1 MANYRDLM
9 KCIQAGMSVT
19 EILDELHIQLNHLER
34 MPQTKAL
41 DRALALEEHLL
52 ARVVRHQLAMDVA
65 TMAKRLREMALD
77 GSGETS
83 RKACLSLL
91 AEGLKDKP
99 LGPATSTPTTPPTK
113 TKTQTPA
120 ALNVLRNGKR
130 AKSQATKGRKRR

>member
-9 KCIQAGMSVT
+9 KCIQAGMNVT

-34 MPQTKAL
+34 MLQTKAL
-41 DRALALEEHLL
+41 DRALMLEEHLL
-52 ARVVRHQLAMDVA
+52 ARVVRHRLAMDVA
-65 TMAKRLREMALD
+65 VMATRLREMALE

-99 LGPATSTPTTPPTK
+99 IGPATQASAASPVKVK
-113 TKTQTPA
+113 TSA
-120 ALNVLRNGKR
+120 ALNAL
-130 AKSQATKGRKRR
+130 RKRSRGKSASRSRG